1 MTDLDEKE
9 QDHVRATLRYLHN
22 QMGGWTPMSKALGFT
37 PATLKHAAYLRGR
50 SVSASMA
57 LRVARLIDVSID
69 DLLAGRHRPGACSKC
84 GHVPSYI
91 PAQISDFV
99 DESTVAEEKP
109 RPALDV
115 GLKLVQ

>member
-37 PATLKHAAYLRGR
+37 PATLKQATCLRGR
-50 SVSASMA
+50 SISASMA
-57 LRVARLIDVSID
+57 LRVARLIDVAMD

-84 GHVPSYI
+84 GHVPSYL
-91 PAQISDFV
+91 PAFVSDFV
-99 DESTVAEEKP
+99 DETTI
-109 RPALDV
+109 V
-115 GLKLVQ
+115 GNEPGRAPGDGLRLVK

>member
-22 QMGGWTPMSKALGFT
+22 QMGGWTPMSKVLGFT

-99 DESTVAEEKP
+99 DDDTMVRDEPQPPPSG
-109 RPALDV
+109 
-115 GLKLVQ
+115 GLKLMR

>member
-22 QMGGWTPMSKALGFT
+22 QMGGWTPMSKVLGFT

-99 DESTVAEEKP
+99 DEPTVAEEKP